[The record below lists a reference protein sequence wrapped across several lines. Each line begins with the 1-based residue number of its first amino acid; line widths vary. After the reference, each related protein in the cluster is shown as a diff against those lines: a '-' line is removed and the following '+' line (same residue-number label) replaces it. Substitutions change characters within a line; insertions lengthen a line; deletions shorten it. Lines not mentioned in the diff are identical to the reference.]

1 MSKTTNREQFTD
13 ILVLL
18 NETSEPMG
26 TNLKNELF
34 FEESSLT
41 SNSLSILLV
50 EDNPGDVVII
60 KELLRSAA
68 VDFSLKHVSTLRE
81 TLLLCVEHDFDIVLM
96 DLGLPDSIGLETLKK
111 IQQFNLKSPV
121 VVMTGLDDEDVA
133 LESLRV
139 GAQDYLVKS
148 RLTSDT
154 LLRGI
159 KYGIERKK
167 IQDLLRKNARQF
179 SILSATSTAINESE
193 DASAIYTVACRN
205 ISALLDRAGVAS
217 VDLIDRRKIHSSG
230 TSYIEPWNSKVKL
243 MTGLSL
249 NGPVPIF
256 DFQNQPIIDLFNDGK
271 IHLVKDESANPSGTG
286 LITETTSS
294 QVSGTINI
302 YVIGFTKRDTAYG
315 GAFIITSD
323 IIGPDD
329 SSIIETISSQV
340 SLSLHRRAIEQDL
353 KSSENRYRRLSEE
366 LEQKVMERTS
376 DLKHLNYQLNQE
388 LIERHLAEEALK
400 KSETSLRELN
410 ATKDKFFSII
420 AHDLKNPF
428 TCLLG
433 STELLSERLDRMS
446 TESIRELVQILNDSA
461 KSGYAIL
468 QNLLDWSRSQTGMI
482 RFNPE
487 RINLKEILDDNIF
500 DLQLSSEKKEI
511 TVYSGL
517 QEDLFIFAD
526 KNMLNTVLRN
536 LLSNAVKFTHKSGT
550 VSINVVFSGNEVT
563 ISVKDTGIGI
573 PEQKIRELFRID
585 TKYTRPG
592 TDMEQGTGLGLK
604 ICKEFVEL
612 QGGTIRVESKA
623 NEGSEFIFSIPSTDM
638 TPKRG

>member
-1 MSKTTNREQFTD
+1 
-13 ILVLL
+13 
-18 NETSEPMG
+18 MG

-34 FEESSLT
+34 FEETSLT

-81 TLLLCVEHDFDIVLM
+81 TLLLCVEHDFDIVLL

-111 IQQFNLKSPV
+111 IQQFSLKSPV

-133 LESLRV
+133 LESLRE

-193 DASAIYTVACRN
+193 DAPAIYTVACRN
-205 ISALLDRAGVAS
+205 ISALLDSAGVAA
-217 VDLIDRRKIHSSG
+217 VDLIDRGKIHTSG
-230 TSYIEPWNSKVKL
+230 TSYIEPWNSRVRL

-271 IHLVKDESANPSGTG
+271 IHLVKDESPNPSESG
-286 LITETTSS
+286 LITETTSA

-323 IIGPDD
+323 IIGPDN

-376 DLKHLNYQLNQE
+376 DLKHLNYQLSQE
-388 LIERHLAEEALK
+388 LIERHMAEEALK

-500 DLQLSSEKKEI
+500 DLQLSLEKKEI

-517 QEDLFIFAD
+517 QEDLFIYAD

-550 VSINVVFSGNEVT
+550 VSINATFNGNEVT

-638 TPKRG
+638 TTKRG

>member
-1 MSKTTNREQFTD
+1 
-13 ILVLL
+13 
-18 NETSEPMG
+18 MG
-26 TNLKNELF
+26 TNLKNELL

-41 SNSLSILLV
+41 GNSLSILLV

-68 VDFSLKHVSTLRE
+68 VDFSLKNVSTLRD
-81 TLLLCVEHDFDIVLM
+81 TLLLCVEHDFDIVLL
-96 DLGLPDSIGLETLKK
+96 DLGLPDSIGLETLKS
-111 IQQFNLKSPV
+111 IQQFSLKSPV

-148 RLTSDT
+148 RLTSDS

-193 DASAIYTVACRN
+193 DASAIYTVACRS
-205 ISALLDRAGVAS
+205 ISALLENAGVAA
-217 VDLIDRRKIHSSG
+217 VDMIDRGKIHTSG
-230 TSYIEPWNSKVKL
+230 TDYTRPWNNRVRL
-243 MTGLSL
+243 VTGLSL

-271 IHLVKDESANPSGTG
+271 IHMVKDEPENLSETILN
-286 LITETTSS
+286 TETTN
-294 QVSGTINI
+294 QISGPVNI

-315 GAFIITSD
+315 GAFIITRD
-323 IIGPDD
+323 FIGPDN

-340 SLSLHRRAIEQDL
+340 SLGLHKRAIEQDL

-400 KSETSLRELN
+400 KSEISLRELN

-433 STELLSERLDRMS
+433 STELLIERLDRMS

-487 RINLKEILDDNIF
+487 KINLKEILDDNIF
-500 DLQLSSEKKEI
+500 DLQLALEKKDI
-511 TVYSGL
+511 SIYSGL

-526 KNMLNTVLRN
+526 KNMLNAVLRN
-536 LLSNAVKFTHKSGT
+536 LLSNAVKFTHTSGT
-550 VSINVVFSGNEVT
+550 ISINVTLSGNEVT

-573 PEQKIRELFRID
+573 PEQKIQELFRID

-592 TDMEQGTGLGLK
+592 TEMEQGTGLGLK

-623 NEGSEFIFSIPSTDM
+623 NAGSEFIFSIPSTEM

>member
-81 TLLLCVEHDFDIVLM
+81 TLLLCVEHDFDIVLL

-111 IQQFNLKSPV
+111 IQEFNLKSPV

-249 NGPVPIF
+249 HGPVPIF

-271 IHLVKDESANPSGTG
+271 IHLVKDESANSSETG

-376 DLKHLNYQLNQE
+376 DLKHLKLP
-388 LIERHLAEEALK
+388 A
-400 KSETSLRELN
+400 
-410 ATKDKFFSII
+410 
-420 AHDLKNPF
+420 
-428 TCLLG
+428 
-433 STELLSERLDRMS
+433 
-446 TESIRELVQILNDSA
+446 
-461 KSGYAIL
+461 
-468 QNLLDWSRSQTGMI
+468 
-482 RFNPE
+482 
-487 RINLKEILDDNIF
+487 
-500 DLQLSSEKKEI
+500 
-511 TVYSGL
+511 
-517 QEDLFIFAD
+517 
-526 KNMLNTVLRN
+526 
-536 LLSNAVKFTHKSGT
+536 
-550 VSINVVFSGNEVT
+550 
-563 ISVKDTGIGI
+563 
-573 PEQKIRELFRID
+573 
-585 TKYTRPG
+585 
-592 TDMEQGTGLGLK
+592 
-604 ICKEFVEL
+604 
-612 QGGTIRVESKA
+612 
-623 NEGSEFIFSIPSTDM
+623 
-638 TPKRG
+638 